1 MLRRALTSAVNGSY
15 KGGGPR
21 VIPPAKSVLPAGTP
35 ARRPAEE
42 IISRAESR
50 AKGSGT
56 MDGTSTTAERDMIDK
71 HTLFTWGNMNANSG
85 AAIHMSKA
93 EGCYFYDTNGKR
105 YIDFNSM
112 AMCSHYGHS
121 NREIKDA
128 IIEQLEGAAYGYP
141 CAVTTPIKAR
151 LSALMADIV
160 PGDINSFFYPS
171 GGAESNEAAMRI
183 ARTVTGR
190 KKILAKYRS
199 YHGGTTGTM
208 ALTGDPRRWPTEPG
222 IAGVVHVMDPFPYN
236 FDWGGITDED
246 ELTRVNLQY
255 LAEVIAYE
263 GGHNIAAF
271 FMEPITGTN
280 GILKP
285 PRGYL
290 EGIRALCDQ
299 HGIMMVC
306 DEVMTGFGRTGK
318 MFGFEHTDPTVIP
331 DIVTMAK
338 GINGAFLPLGCVG
351 VRDHIR
357 DYFTTNNLPT
367 GSTYNSHAVT
377 LASAHAAILYNL
389 RHNIVQR
396 SADMQSVF
404 EDCMADI
411 AAKHP
416 SVKQCRAH
424 GMFGVIELQGDAKS
438 GAWLQGFNGAAH
450 PKVVEFK
457 TALRENGL
465 YTLMRWDQIFCNPP
479 LIATEEEVREG
490 FAIMDKCLSI
500 IDPVV
505 TNA

>member
-1 MLRRALTSAVNGSY
+1 MA
-15 KGGGPR
+15 
-21 VIPPAKSVLPAGTP
+21 
-35 ARRPAEE
+35 
-42 IISRAESR
+42 RAE
-50 AKGSGT
+50 GV
-56 MDGTSTTAERDMIDK
+56 
-71 HTLFTWGNMNANSG
+71 F
-85 AAIHMSKA
+85 
-93 EGCYFYDTNGKR
+93 FYDTNGKR

-121 NREIKDA
+121 NREIRDA
-128 IIEQLEGAAYGYP
+128 IVEQLDSAAYGYP

-151 LSALMADIV
+151 LSALLAEIV
-160 PGDINSFFYPS
+160 PGDINTFFYPS
-171 GGAESNEAAMRI
+171 GGAESNESAMRI

-190 KKILAKYRS
+190 HKILAKYRG

-222 IAGVVHVMDPFPYN
+222 VSGIVHVMDPYPYN

-280 GILKP
+280 GILKQ

-290 EGIRALCDQ
+290 EGVRALCDQ

-318 MFGFEHTDPTVIP
+318 MFGFEHTTPTVIP
-331 DIVTMAK
+331 DIITMAK

-357 DYFTTNNLPT
+357 EFFRTNNLPA

-377 LASAHAAILYNL
+377 LASAHAAILFNL
-389 RHNIVQR
+389 RNDIVGR
-396 SADMQSVF
+396 AAAMQTVF
-404 EDCMADI
+404 EDCMAGI
-411 AAKHP
+411 AERHP

-424 GMFGVIELQGDAKS
+424 GMFGVIELQRDPATGE
-438 GAWLQGFNGAAH
+438 WLQGYNGALH
-450 PKVVEFK
+450 PAVAEFK
-457 TALRENGL
+457 AALRTEGL
-465 YTLMRWDQIFCNPP
+465 YTLMRWDQIYCNPP

-490 FAIMDKCLSI
+490 FAVIDKCLSI
-500 IDPVV
+500 ID
-505 TNA
+505 AAIEKK